1 MQTGKKVLLSMPY
14 SPSVVTELDG
24 FLAQL
29 QGHGLEPIISET
41 CGRRMT
47 EEELAQAWPGIYAH
61 ICGADPMT
69 ERAIASSDTLKIISR
84 IGIGSDSVDIPA
96 ATRRGIAVTV
106 TPGAGSETVAE
117 HAFAMML
124 ALSRRIVEQ
133 NNLVK
138 AGRWQCKVSGYSL
151 YRKTLGIVGFGNIGK
166 QLALNAA
173 GFQMRILA
181 YDVYRDEG
189 FAAAHNVTFCD
200 LETIYRESDFISLH
214 MPLDEKTRSM
224 VSYNELAMMKN
235 SAQLINCARGG
246 IVDEAALCEAVS
258 NGVISGAALDVFE
271 EEPIHMDNPLLALE
285 RVIVSPHNAGTS
297 VEGKNRVVG
306 MAVQN
311 VIDIYEGRKP
321 KGLLNPEVL

>member
-1 MQTGKKVLLSMPY
+1 MQTCKKVLLSMPY
-14 SPSVVTELDG
+14 SPSMVTELDC
-24 FLAQL
+24 FLEQL
-29 QGHGLEPIISET
+29 REHGLEPVVSET

-47 EEELAQAWPGIYAH
+47 EEELIMAWPNVYAH
-61 ICGADPMT
+61 VCGADPMT
-69 ERAIASSDTLKIISR
+69 ERAMASTKTLKIISR

-96 ATRRGIAVTV
+96 ATKRGIAVTV

-138 AGRWQCKVSGYSL
+138 AGKWQSKVSGYSL
-151 YRKTLGIVGFGNIGK
+151 YRKTLGIVGFGNIGR

-181 YDVYRDEG
+181 YDVCRNEE
-189 FAAAHNVTFCD
+189 FAAVHNVTFCD

-214 MPLDEKTRSM
+214 MPLDDKTKGM
-224 VSYNELAMMKN
+224 ISYNELAMMKN

-246 IVDEAALCEAVS
+246 VVDEAALYDAVK
-258 NGVISGAALDVFE
+258 NGIISGAALDVFT
-271 EEPIHMDNPLLALE
+271 EEPICMSNPLLALE
-285 RVIVSPHNAGTS
+285 RVIVTPHNAGTS

-311 VIDIYEGRKP
+311 VIDIYEGGEP
-321 KGLLNPEVL
+321 SGLLNREVL